1 MKGSIV
7 LIAETVTVNALRIEE
22 VTETRREVL
31 AEIESISQSEYFAA
45 QDSDLNPE
53 YRFRVFFADYN
64 GEKIVEFEGERFAVY
79 RTFRNFDRVELYT
92 ERKVGADA

>member
-22 VTETRREVL
+22 VAETRREVL

>member
-31 AEIESISQSEYFAA
+31 AEIESISQSEYFSA

>member
-7 LIAETVTVNALRIEE
+7 LIAETVTVNTLRIEE

>member
-7 LIAETVTVNALRIEE
+7 LIAETVTVNELRIEE
-22 VTETRREVL
+22 VAETRREVL

-53 YRFRVFFADYN
+53 YRFRVFFADYG

-79 RTFRNFDRVELYT
+79 RTFRNFDRIELYT
-92 ERKVGADA
+92 ERKVGADG

>member
-7 LIAETVTVNALRIEE
+7 LIAENVTVNALRIEE
-22 VTETRREVL
+22 VAETRREVL

-53 YRFRVFFADYN
+53 YRFRVFFADYS

-92 ERKVGADA
+92 ERKVGADG